1 MLRVFG
7 GCHCGNLRIEARLT
21 GAPESYNPRECD
33 CEFCRKHGAAYV
45 SDPQGKLSIVVSDP
59 AALTRYRQ
67 GNALAEMLI
76 CRQCG
81 VLAGALF
88 AADGQLFGAVNVQA
102 LEGAHTFG
110 ARQAVSPRKLN
121 ASEKTRRWQDIW
133 FPNVSFRS

>member
-7 GCHCGNLRIEARLT
+7 GCHCGNLRIDVRLT

-33 CEFCRKHGAAYV
+33 CGFCRKHGAAYV
-45 SDPQGKLSIVVSDP
+45 SDPEGKLSIAVTDP

-88 AADGQLFGAVNVQA
+88 ATDGQLFGAVNVQA

-110 ARQAVSPRKLN
+110 ARLVVSPRKLN
-121 ASEKTRRWQDIW
+121 ATEKSRRWQDIW
-133 FPNVSFRS
+133 FPNVSVRS

>member
-1 MLRVFG
+1 MLRIFG

-21 GAPESYNPRECD
+21 KPSESYNPRECD

-45 SDPQGKLSIVVSDP
+45 SDPQGKLTIAISDP
-59 AALTRYRQ
+59 GALSRYRQ
-67 GNALAEMLI
+67 GNALAEMLV

-88 AADGQLFGAVNVQA
+88 AADGQLFGTVNVQA
-102 LEGAHTFG
+102 LEGSHSFG

-121 ASEKTRRWQDIW
+121 AAEKTRRWQDIW
-133 FPNVSFRS
+133 FPNVSVRG